1 MAGYIMHGAKWMHIK
16 LSCEMGRARQVK
28 GANLSERAKG
38 VLLAARKIRRV
49 SHRRV
54 MNMDARQRL
63 LLTLQKLFALE
74 QQSDT
79 QQKRAT
85 QRARLRG

>member
-1 MAGYIMHGAKWMHIK
+1 MHGAKWVHIK

-28 GANLSERAKG
+28 GANLSARAKG
-38 VLLAARKIRRV
+38 VLLAARKMRV